1 MHDPDHS
8 IPMSDELRRSIQKT
22 AKVLRQFGAREV
34 YTFGSAAEGVL
45 RPASDIDIAVSGIP
59 PRLFFRAMSKA
70 GDTLSMPLDLIDL
83 DEDTPFTRYLREKGG
98 LALVE

>member
-1 MHDPDHS
+1 
-8 IPMSDELRRSIQKT
+8 MSDELRRAIQKT

-34 YTFGSAAEGVL
+34 YTFGSVSEGVS
-45 RPASDIDIAVSGIP
+45 RPGSDVDIAVSGIP